1 MPLSYWI
8 GFTEDLTQSLI
19 TLLIILNPLGAIP
32 FFQGLTAEA
41 TPEQRAT
48 IARKAITIAL
58 AVLLV
63 FAYLGD
69 IILGALQITVDYVM
83 IAGGIFILVFAVKDV
98 LSSEPQRITQS
109 LSKKKRAALAN
120 TAADNI
126 AVFPLAIP
134 LLAGPGAITT
144 VMVLNNPQYG
154 AATGWIDFSTA
165 VAIVIDCVIVWLL
178 FTLSSTIMK
187 VFKPSAMV
195 ITGKVM
201 DILMGA
207 IGISFLIRGAAAIF
221 GISLP

>member
-1 MPLSYWI
+1 LSFWV
-8 GFTEDLTQSLI
+8 GFVQDLTQSLI
-19 TLLIILNPLGAIP
+19 TLFIILNPLGAIP
-32 FFQGLTAEA
+32 FFQGLTTGA
-41 TPEQRAT
+41 TPGQRAM
-48 IARKAITIAL
+48 IARKAVTIAI

-69 IILGALQITVDYVM
+69 IILGAIQITLDYVM
-83 IAGGIFILVFAVKDV
+83 IAGGAFILVFAVKDV
-98 LSSEPQRITQS
+98 VSSEAQSIAQS
-109 LSKKKRAALAN
+109 LSARRRAGL
-120 TAADNI
+120 TTEAADNI

-134 LLAGPGAITT
+134 LLAGPGAIAT
-144 VMVLNNPQYG
+144 VMVMNNPQYG

-165 VAIVIDCVIVWLL
+165 VAIVIDCAIVWLL
-178 FTLSSTIMK
+178 FSLSNRVLK
-187 VFKPSAMV
+187 VVKPSAMV